1 MGSGGTPTLWPP
13 GNEAGAHCAVNVL
26 KIDAP
31 LSFIHNAFTDEP
43 GIRNSGVDLVIQPD
57 VNFGQSPELSLM
69 VELSS
74 ANRTI
79 SIG

>member
-1 MGSGGTPTLWPP
+1 MGHRRYGHQAIESANTDPHQAELGGEM
-13 GNEAGAHCAVNVL
+13 GV
-26 KIDAP
+26 KIDAVHW
-31 LSFIHNAFTDEP
+31 L
-43 GIRNSGVDLVIQPD
+43 DLLTRPSVYQPRAD
-57 VNFGQSPELSLM
+57 GGG

>member
-13 GNEAGAHCAVNVL
+13 GNRVREYDPHQVVPGGEMGV
-26 KIDAP
+26 KIDAVHW
-31 LSFIHNAFTDEP
+31 L
-43 GIRNSGVDLVIQPD
+43 DLLTRPSVYQPRAD
-57 VNFGQSPELSLM
+57 GGG